1 MTVRLA
7 NASLLKRILVFWN
20 FSAFI
25 PICSKCR
32 LQNSPYFRL
41 FKYARA
47 VKQKVW
53 NEAKNRERDWGE
65 TLRAS
70 EARAVCAHK
79 TPKPR
84 VTNFF
89 TDFEEKTDCF
99 AVYSKWQISVY
110 FTGVAPLETAP
121 KFERR
126 KKNSPSYSKRRIRK
140 FHVAACRDV
149 TEMYQKA
156 CKIYCLTWNLL
167 LFDVFLVA
175 VAPLSL
181 PKPPSF
187 IDVCKLLGVRMW
199 MFLVL
204 TLATWSE

>member
-1 MTVRLA
+1 MRLANTSLFKRILVFWNFSAFIPICSKFALKVTTVRLA

-25 PICSKCR
+25 PICSKWR
-32 LQNSPYFRL
+32 
-41 FKYARA
+41 
-47 VKQKVW
+47 
-53 NEAKNRERDWGE
+53 
-65 TLRAS
+65 
-70 EARAVCAHK
+70 
-79 TPKPR
+79 
-84 VTNFF
+84 
-89 TDFEEKTDCF
+89 
-99 AVYSKWQISVY
+99 ISVY

-121 KFERR
+121 KLERR
-126 KKNSPSYSKRRIRK
+126 KKNSPSYSKRRVRK
-140 FHVAACRDV
+140 FYVAACRDF

-175 VAPLSL
+175 IAPLSL

-199 MFLVL
+199 MFLVW
-204 TLATWSE
+204 TLATWSEYPQCNYPESWFRNISVWIL